1 MLDEKID
8 IISMMSFIFDFHK
21 SHQNIKQN

>member
-8 IISMMSFIFDFHK
+8 IISMMSLIFDFHK